1 MADKVEYHFQ
11 QPGMTEGQSGTMRTW
26 EAGET
31 QVLPEGELSH
41 VPDRHYE
48 TRPLEPDE
56 DGSDEDREGYET
68 RPLEPEGTGI
78 EHHGGAYYKIRIGG
92 EIVTGDD
99 GEALTVRGKDAARDK
114 LQDLR

>member
-1 MADKVEYHFQ
+1 
-11 QPGMTEGQSGTMRTW
+11 MTEGQSGMMRTW

-48 TRPLEPDE
+48 TRTLEPDE

-78 EHHGGAYYKIRIGG
+78 EQ
-92 EIVTGDD
+92 
-99 GEALTVRGKDAARDK
+99 TVRGKDAARDK